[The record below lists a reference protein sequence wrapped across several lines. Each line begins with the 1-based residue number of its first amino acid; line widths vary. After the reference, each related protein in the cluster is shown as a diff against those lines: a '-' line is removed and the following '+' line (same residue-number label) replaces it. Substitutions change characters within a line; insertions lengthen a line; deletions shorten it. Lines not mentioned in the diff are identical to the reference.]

1 MSLKKT
7 IKYLAI
13 IIALLLMGAVSCT
26 LLYRYFAQTKIARAR
41 AIHSP
46 DGINTLEPVS
56 IGGIDQWIE
65 IRGQSVKN
73 PILLFIH
80 GGPGSAFIPIARAF
94 QDPWEKYFTIV
105 QWDQRGAGKT
115 YSSNSKDVQRPTMNI
130 ARMQADTV
138 EMVNYLRNR
147 FGRDKIFVLGHSWGS
162 ILGLQ
167 LAHNHPELLY
177 AYIGVG
183 QASDAQQNEAVLYRD
198 TLEQARRTQN
208 KEAIQQLTAIAPY
221 PSQNVTFQQIRTVRQ
236 WSGTL
241 IGPPHSGDDAMGL
254 YEIFIAPEYSLVND
268 IDWIRGQLFS
278 VNLLLAELSKT
289 NLADMG
295 YDYHVPLF
303 FLEGRHDPY
312 TPSTLA
318 KELFDKLNNPN
329 KHFEWFENSGHF
341 PFVEEPTKFTDTL
354 IQKILPLAGQSTGFG
369 GELPLS
375 PMSLANGI
383 LRSDVHTII

>member
-13 IIALLLMGAVSCT
+13 IIALLLVGAVSCT

-115 YSSNSKDVQRPTMNI
+115 YS
-130 ARMQADTV
+130 
-138 EMVNYLRNR
+138 
-147 FGRDKIFVLGHSWGS
+147 
-162 ILGLQ
+162 
-167 LAHNHPELLY
+167 
-177 AYIGVG
+177 
-183 QASDAQQNEAVLYRD
+183 
-198 TLEQARRTQN
+198 
-208 KEAIQQLTAIAPY
+208 
-221 PSQNVTFQQIRTVRQ
+221 
-236 WSGTL
+236 
-241 IGPPHSGDDAMGL
+241 
-254 YEIFIAPEYSLVND
+254 
-268 IDWIRGQLFS
+268 
-278 VNLLLAELSKT
+278 
-289 NLADMG
+289 
-295 YDYHVPLF
+295 